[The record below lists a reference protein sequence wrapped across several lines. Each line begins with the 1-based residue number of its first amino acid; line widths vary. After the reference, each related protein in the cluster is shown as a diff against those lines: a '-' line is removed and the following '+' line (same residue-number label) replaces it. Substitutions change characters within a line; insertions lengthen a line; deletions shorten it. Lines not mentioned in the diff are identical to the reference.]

1 MKKYIWYL
9 LMAVLAGG
17 AYGYYQYIR
26 PVASLESANADVV
39 LEAPALLKA
48 FETNETTANTQY
60 LDKVIEVSGQ
70 ISRIEEDGEK
80 KSIYLSTG
88 NEMSSVI
95 CEMESASSTEGL
107 AAGSKVVVKGKC
119 TGYLMDVV
127 LVQSVVKK

>member
-17 AYGYYQYIR
+17 AYGYYQYNR

-95 CEMESASSTEGL
+95 CEMESASSIEGL

>member
-17 AYGYYQYIR
+17 AYGYYQYNR

>member
-17 AYGYYQYIR
+17 AYGYYQYNR

-95 CEMESASSTEGL
+95 CEMELGTPSDGL
-107 AAGSKVVVKGKC
+107 AVGGKVTVKGKC

>member
-1 MKKYIWYL
+1 M
-9 LMAVLAGG
+9 MAVLAGG
-17 AYGYYQYIR
+17 AYGHYQYNR

>member
-1 MKKYIWYL
+1 MKKYIWYI

-17 AYGYYQYIR
+17 AYGYYQYNR

-95 CEMESASSTEGL
+95 CEMEL
-107 AAGSKVVVKGKC
+107 AYS
-119 TGYLMDVV
+119 L
-127 LVQSVVKK
+127 

>member
-17 AYGYYQYIR
+17 AYGYYQYNR

-70 ISRIEEDGEK
+70 ISRIEKDGEK